1 MRILVPLLIVLGVLY
16 VWDVN
21 YNNGVLTAGATAM
34 VRDISRS
41 FR

>member
-1 MRILVPLLIVLGVLY
+1 MRVLVAFLIALGVVY

-21 YNNGVLTAGATAM
+21 YNNRALTDGGTSM
-34 VRDISRS
+34 LRDIEHS

>member
-1 MRILVPLLIVLGVLY
+1 MRVLVPLLIVLGVLY

-21 YNNGVLTAGATAM
+21 YNNGVLTAGATSM
-34 VRDISRS
+34 LRDISRS

>member
-1 MRILVPLLIVLGVLY
+1 MRILLPLLIVLGVLY

-21 YNNGVLTAGATAM
+21 YNGGVLTAGVTSM